1 MTVEDR
7 GFRIAPGLTPRR
19 VMIVAAFFIVAYFVV
34 LVVSNAITHLQ
45 LAQKEDVLRSEIYQ
59 LERRESRLLGVQA
72 YMQSDLFIEAV
83 ARENG
88 LVRPGETAVIQVP
101 GGAPATGVPS
111 LRPDEPWWFRYL
123 SESDRP

>member
-1 MTVEDR
+1 MEDR
-7 GFRIAPGLTPRR
+7 GYWIAPGLTPRR
-19 VMIVAAFFIVAYFVV
+19 VLIVAALFIVAYFGV
-34 LVVSNAITHLQ
+34 LVVSNAITHYQLERKETALQ
-45 LAQKEDVLRSEIYQ
+45 TEIAG
-59 LERRESRLLGVQA
+59 LERRESRLNGVRV

-88 LVRPGETAVIQVP
+88 LVRPGETAIVQVP
-101 GGAPATGVPS
+101 GGAPGEAASS